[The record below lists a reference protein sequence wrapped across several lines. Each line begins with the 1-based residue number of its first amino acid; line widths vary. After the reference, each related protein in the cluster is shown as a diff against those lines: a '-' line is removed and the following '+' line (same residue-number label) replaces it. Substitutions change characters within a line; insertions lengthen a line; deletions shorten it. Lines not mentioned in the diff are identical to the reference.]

1 MIQDRGDSTSRF
13 LDHAF
18 LRSHSDEGLN
28 SRAVPSE
35 PLTQL
40 LRQPLESSANVV
52 GKPETRLFLHFF
64 IMFLFEILWQPHPPL
79 PHPHRHPRHRHPRH
93 DHHHSPPPSHHPLL
107 LLMIIMII
115 ESQAGDSFVLAFQ
128 CPSVAISLIMRF
140 FFTIVI
146 RIEPFGKSANH
157 LQIGDNFRTH
167 SILSS
172 QIASICHKSNLPRTR
187 KKPAFWPAQNR
198 GENFVS
204 SAGSWGARPFGWP
217 CRSLSSSRLYPS
229 PRNS

>member
-93 DHHHSPPPSHHPLL
+93 EHHHSPPPSHHPLL

-115 ESQAGDSFVLAFQ
+115 ESQAGDTFVLAFQ

-140 FFTIVI
+140 FFTIDI

-157 LQIGDNFRTH
+157 LQIGDNLGHIRFYLHRLHQSVT
-167 SILSS
+167 SPTCQEPAKNQPFDLLKTGAKIL
-172 QIASICHKSNLPRTR
+172 CPP
-187 KKPAFWPAQNR
+187 PALEGRALLGGHAAP
-198 GENFVS
+198 
-204 SAGSWGARPFGWP
+204 
-217 CRSLSSSRLYPS
+217 
-229 PRNS
+229 